1 VQNLFEVVEALD
13 CARLMLWSDRQSGL
27 RAVLAIDDVSL
38 GPAAGGIRTWKY
50 GSLTAAVHDA
60 AGLARSMTI
69 KTALAGLDA
78 GGGKIVVIDHPGLDR
93 PAAFARLG
101 QLIEE
106 LGGLMQTA
114 GDLGTTAEDLA
125 AAARHTSY
133 VQTSHADL
141 TAATARTLVR
151 CAESCGDVAG
161 RGGLRGMRVA
171 VQGCGAIGD
180 AVARALAAAG
190 AHLLVSDMVAARA
203 QRTAGA
209 TGARIVAPESVLLE
223 DVDMVCP
230 CAVGGVLTTAL
241 ADRIK
246 AWAVCGAAN
255 NVLAEPAA
263 ERRLGE
269 RGILF
274 VPDVLASSGA
284 VIKGVTS
291 VIMRL
296 PDSAPLIDAI
306 GETARS
312 ILTESRESRRP
323 ASEIAHERA
332 RARIAAARAAATPP
346 AGRPGAAPR

>member
-13 CARLMLWSDRQSGL
+13 CARLLLWSDRASGL
-27 RAVLAIDDVSL
+27 RALLAIDDVSL
-38 GPAAGGIRTWKY
+38 GPAAGGIRTWRY
-50 GSLTAAVHDA
+50 ANLAAAVQDA
-60 AGLARSMTI
+60 AALARAMTI
-69 KTALAGLDA
+69 KTALTGLDA
-78 GGGKIVVIDHPGLDR
+78 GGGKIVVLDHPGLDR

-101 QLIEE
+101 QFIEE

-125 AAARHTSY
+125 AVARHTSY

-151 CAESCGDVAG
+151 CAEACGEVAG
-161 RGGLRGMRVA
+161 RGGLRGLRVA

-190 AHLLVSDMVAARA
+190 AHLLVGDVDAARA
-203 QRTAGA
+203 QRTASA
-209 TGARIVAPESVLLE
+209 TGARMVPAEGVLLE

-230 CAVGGVLTTAL
+230 CAVGGVVTTAL
-241 ADRIK
+241 ADRLK

-255 NVLAEPAA
+255 NVLAEPGA
-263 ERRLGE
+263 ERRLAE

-284 VIKGVTS
+284 IIKGVTS

-296 PDSAPLIDAI
+296 PDSAPLIDAV
-306 GETARS
+306 GEIARS
-312 ILTESRESRRP
+312 ILTESQESRRP
-323 ASEIAHERA
+323 ATEIAQERA
-332 RARIAAARAAATPP
+332 RARLAAARAAATRP
-346 AGRPGAAPR
+346 AGRPGAGPR